1 MMVRK
6 IIACFGLDGI
16 DEHNLHCAVM
26 GRFVR
31 CLIVG
36 YFRCWRFIYAIS
48 LLSEIDKVYH
58 TFFLFFCF
66 MLSLLTFDRPC
77 WCVSLSFLCKQIEA
91 NCVFVNADLVPLEEF
106 PFARRYRQWAADA
119 HLARSGHL
127 LDAKVSGNGRRSIAH
142 SFPQEVSDGPLLSHA
157 NL

>member
-31 CLIVG
+31 CLMVG
-36 YFRCWRFIYAIS
+36 YFRCWLFIYAIS

-58 TFFLFFCF
+58 TFSYFSALCYH
-66 MLSLLTFDRPC
+66 C
-77 WCVSLSFLCKQIEA
+77 SLSIG
-91 NCVFVNADLVPLEEF
+91 LV
-106 PFARRYRQWAADA
+106 
-119 HLARSGHL
+119 G
-127 LDAKVSGNGRRSIAH
+127 V
-142 SFPQEVSDGPLLSHA
+142 
-157 NL
+157 